1 MGALMSRMA
10 ASSSSGIRGDSLIG
24 FGVGALG
31 GGILTAAIMC
41 DDDDWNGRLYC
52 GGRGYWGAPSD

>member
-10 ASSSSGIRGDSLIG
+10 ASSSSGISGDSLIG

-31 GGILTAAIMC
+31 GGLLTAAIMC
-41 DDDDWNGRLYC
+41 DNDD
-52 GGRGYWGAPSD
+52 